1 MLDQPKTKMQEYA
14 AEVEAANA
22 QLEASLENG
31 KTTVENAELEAGKIN
46 TLGQTLL
53 ELNNVEE
60 KSLAQK
66 YQLREVVA
74 GLGNSIPEIAAAYDS
89 EKDSVNLT
97 NEEIIKLIANTKQLM
112 VAQAEQ
118 AARTGNHEFPPG
130 SADAAYQ
137 RERNCRSAAR

>member
-1 MLDQPKTKMQEYA
+1 MQEYA

-74 GLGNSIPEIAAAYDS
+74 GIGEQHSGNCG
-89 EKDSVNLT
+89 SV
-97 NEEIIKLIANTKQLM
+97 
-112 VAQAEQ
+112 
-118 AARTGNHEFPPG
+118 
-130 SADAAYQ
+130 
-137 RERNCRSAAR
+137 